1 MFTPRLPSHQ
11 LLRAIAIRQLNDRQA
26 MLAAVMADQN
36 RINSRINRLTPVREN
51 SRRPV
56 YIPPSCDIRLTRLHL
71 WSQEE
76 RDPSLLN
83 GTVYSSRIC
92 TNIGAPLPITFGT
105 RAAFARTF
113 R

>member
-1 MFTPRLPSHQ
+1 MTYTPRLPSHP
-11 LLRAIAIRQLNDRQA
+11 LLRALAIRQLNERKA

-36 RINSRINRLTPVREN
+36 
-51 SRRPV
+51 RPV
-56 YIPPSCDIRLTRLHL
+56 YIPPSCDIRLTRLHRC
-71 WSQEE
+71 SQEE

-83 GTVYSSRIC
+83 GTVYSSRLC

-105 RAAFARTF
+105 RVAFARTF